1 MKTSYPICAVI
12 LDWAG
17 TTVDHGCL
25 APVVVLQEI
34 FALRGVPLERRE
46 ARHQMGLLKKD
57 QIRAICSLP
66 RVAEAWAS
74 RHGKPPAESDV
85 QALFESFIPRQLD
98 ILEHHSGVIEGVV
111 EFIAECRRRGIG
123 IGSTTGYTREMLDV
137 VMRRAAREGYTPDA
151 SVTPDEVGG
160 GRPAPWMVFR
170 NAALLDVYP
179 LAHCV
184 KIGDTPSD
192 IAEGRNGGLWTIG
205 LTSCGNEV
213 GLTAAEFAALSYGER
228 AARTLEAEQTLQ
240 RGRPDYLAE
249 RLADCLPLL
258 DDIALRIEESR

>member
-1 MKTSYPICAVI
+1 MIKALI

-34 FALRGVPLERRE
+34 FSLRGVPLERRE
-46 ARHQMGLLKKD
+46 ARHAMGLLKKD
-57 QIRAICSLP
+57 QIRAICALP
-66 RVAEAWAS
+66 RVAEAWATK
-74 RHGKPPAESDV
+74 HGAKPAEKDV

-98 ILEHHSGVIEGVV
+98 VLEHYSGVIEGVV
-111 EFIAECRRRGIG
+111 EFIAECRRRGIR

-137 VMRRAAREGYTPDA
+137 VMRRAARDGYAPDA

-170 NAALLDVYP
+170 NAQLLDVYP
-179 LAHCV
+179 LAQCV

-192 IAEGRNGGLWTIG
+192 IAEGKSAGMWTIG
-205 LTSCGNEV
+205 LTSSGNEV
-213 GLTAAEFAALSYGER
+213 GLTAAEFAALPIGER
-228 AARTLEAEQTLQ
+228 AARTLEAEQTLR
-240 RGRPDYLAE
+240 RGRPDYIAE

-258 DDIALRIEESR
+258 DDISMRMEE